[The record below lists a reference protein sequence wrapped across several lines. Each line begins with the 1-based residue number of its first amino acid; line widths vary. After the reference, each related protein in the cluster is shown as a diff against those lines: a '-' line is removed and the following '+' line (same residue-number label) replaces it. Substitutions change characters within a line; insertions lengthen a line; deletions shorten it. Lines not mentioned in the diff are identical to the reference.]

1 MSAENVT
8 WRDGMGSILIVD
20 DEAEMRLA
28 IKEALTRKGYSVE
41 LAPDGREAM
50 RKMNE
55 SPFDMVISDL
65 KMPGMGGM
73 ELLKS
78 IKKTAPRTPVLL
90 ITAFGTIQK
99 AVEAVKEGAVDF
111 ILKPFTLDAL
121 ESTVEKALMLREGP
135 RPDVAG
141 GKPMVSSD
149 PSMKKVISMALTAAA
164 SDATVLISGES
175 GTGKELFARLIHANS
190 PRADRPFVAVNCAS
204 IPDGLLESEL
214 FGHEKGAFTGAIAA
228 RQGKFE
234 QADTGTILLDE
245 ISEMDTRLQA
255 KLLRIIQEKE
265 VERLGGKNPIPLD
278 IRIIATTNREM
289 KKEVAAGRFREDLFY
304 RLNIFPLLLPPL
316 RERGGDIVQIA
327 NYFMNKFAAKYSRRV
342 ESMSNDVL
350 GHIKKNRWRG
360 NIREMENTIERAVL
374 LSQGQTLELEHLVMG
389 QDNAEP
395 EIIEKDEALC
405 VEPVSE
411 KVANEKANNMTLHEM
426 EKGLICK
433 TLDDVEG
440 NRTRAAKVL
449 GISVRTLR
457 NKLKEY
463 GQVLPG

>member
-1 MSAENVT
+1 
-8 WRDGMGSILIVD
+8 MGSILIVD

-50 RKMNE
+50 RKIGE
-55 SPFDMVISDL
+55 APFDMVISDL

-78 IKKTAPRTPVLL
+78 IKKTAPHTPVLL

-135 RPDVAG
+135 RQDDAR
-141 GKPMVSSD
+141 GKTMVSSD
-149 PSMKKVISMALTAAA
+149 PSMKRVISMALTAAA

-190 PRADRPFVAVNCAS
+190 PRADRPFVPVNCAS

-245 ISEMDTRLQA
+245 ISEMDIRLQA

-265 VERLGGKNPIPLD
+265 VERLGGKSPIPLD

-316 RERGGDIVQIA
+316 RERGGDIVHIA
-327 NYFMNKFAAKYSRRV
+327 DHFLNKFAAKYSRRV
-342 ESMSNDVL
+342 EVISDEAL
-350 GHIKKNRWRG
+350 DLIKRNRWRG

-374 LSQGQTLELEHLVMG
+374 VSQGKTLELEHLLMG
-389 QDNAEP
+389 QDDAELD
-395 EIIEKDEALC
+395 IIEKDEAAC
-405 VEPVSE
+405 TGPAPGKASND
-411 KVANEKANNMTLHEM
+411 KTNNENANNMTLREM

-433 TLDDVEG
+433 TLDGVEG